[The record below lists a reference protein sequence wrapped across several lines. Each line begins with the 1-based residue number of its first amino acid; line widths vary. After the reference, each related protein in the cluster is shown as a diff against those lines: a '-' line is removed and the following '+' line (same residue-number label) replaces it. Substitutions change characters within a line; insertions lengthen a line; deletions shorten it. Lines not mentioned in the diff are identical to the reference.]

1 MAMDQDEN
9 QLKYWY
15 ESGAAGYEKRIR
27 NLFSFYDAVHVAI
40 NSILRSILAPDSKLL
55 IIGAGTGGEILEL
68 GKTNLGWRFLGV
80 DPAQPMLNLASER
93 IRAAGLSDRVSLVKG
108 WVGELPDDTLY
119 DAATAA
125 MVLHFV
131 PDDGGKLNLLRDI
144 ATRLKHGAPLVLM
157 DVHGDL
163 SAPESKL
170 LREAWKHQQNLAGV
184 EWIEVERG
192 MTERMK
198 TIHFVSAAR
207 IEQLLAEAGFSR
219 IQYFFQ
225 VFMLGGWIAFKG

>member
-1 MAMDQDEN
+1 MAMDRDEK

-15 ESGAAGYEKRIR
+15 ESGAAGYETRIR
-27 NLFSFYDAVHVAI
+27 NLFSFYDAIHVAI

-55 IIGAGTGGEILEL
+55 IVGAGTGGEILEL

-80 DPAQPMLNLASER
+80 DPAQAMLNVASER
-93 IRAAGLSDRVSLVKG
+93 IRTAGLSDRVSLVKG
-108 WVGELPDDTLY
+108 RVGELPENTVY

-144 ATRLKHGAPLVLM
+144 ATRLKPGAPLVLI

-170 LREAWKHQQNLAGV
+170 LCEAWKHQQNLAGV
-184 EWIEVERG
+184 KWEEVERG

-198 TIHFVSAAR
+198 TIHFVSADR
-207 IEQLLAEAGFSR
+207 VEQLLTEAGFAR
-219 IQYFFQ
+219 IQRFFQ
-225 VFMLGGWIAFKG
+225 VFMLGGWIAFKN